1 MRLYLGTQF
10 TCQLTRR
17 IRQLRRHS
25 PLISHM
31 TLTNPNLWTL
41 SPSTLLPTQRVESG
55 RLSGPFTVLNHIN
68 ELNSHRKDMTAVKKK
83 KFRKSKT
90 KKMPWLLSRAPTDFS
105 LEFPMNI
112 FRHEEPYPFLE
123 RFPSSLRKQNKG
135 KTRI

>member
-90 KKMPWLLSRAPTDFS
+90 KKMP
-105 LEFPMNI
+105 
-112 FRHEEPYPFLE
+112 
-123 RFPSSLRKQNKG
+123 
-135 KTRI
+135 